1 MCDEYARLD
10 AEKLMNGTSAS
21 SEKIV
26 YDCIDYPPSKK
37 DGDSSPYIDEN
48 DFIELPPDENPV
60 DHRKYYPYG
69 PQGQT
74 STFN

>member
-10 AEKLMNGTSAS
+10 AEKLMNNNSVQ

-26 YDCIDYPPSKK
+26 YDCVDYPPMKK
-37 DGDSSPYIDEN
+37 DGTESTPYIDDN
-48 DFIELPPDENPV
+48 DQIELSPDGNPV

-69 PQGQT
+69 P
-74 STFN
+74 